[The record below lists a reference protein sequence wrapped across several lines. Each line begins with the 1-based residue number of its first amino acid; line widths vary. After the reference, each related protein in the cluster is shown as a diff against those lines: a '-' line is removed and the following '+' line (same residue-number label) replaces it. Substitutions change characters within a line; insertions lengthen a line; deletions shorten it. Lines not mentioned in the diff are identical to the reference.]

1 MDCRSN
7 GTWLVVS
14 GKGNKERVVAIP
26 EELKDQWEIVKANP
40 VKPHSITRAFQK
52 SCRKSG
58 IKARLHDLRHTFAFT
73 QVASGVDPFTLQMK
87 MGHSDFKTTQ
97 VYLQTDRDML
107 IDLINNKKKLVDKG
121 QAFA

>member
-1 MDCRSN
+1 
-7 GTWLVVS
+7 
-14 GKGNKERVVAIP
+14 
-26 EELKDQWEIVKANP
+26 
-40 VKPHSITRAFQK
+40 
-52 SCRKSG
+52 
-58 IKARLHDLRHTFAFT
+58 
-73 QVASGVDPFTLQMK
+73 